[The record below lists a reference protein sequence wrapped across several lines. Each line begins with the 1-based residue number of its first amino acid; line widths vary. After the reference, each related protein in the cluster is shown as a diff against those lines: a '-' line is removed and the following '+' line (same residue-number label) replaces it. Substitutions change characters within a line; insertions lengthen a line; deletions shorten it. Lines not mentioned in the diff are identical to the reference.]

1 MEQVRKVIEIQGKTN
16 ASQVAKELDDLN
28 SIIQNQE
35 QYVADLKVQIALLN
49 KQYDETGNFLE
60 KQHLEQKLKG
70 LNNELK
76 IESAELKSLQVQ
88 NKSYVD
94 GLKNVNKEKTTGKI
108 KALEFNETLLKNE
121 DITSGLST
129 ITGGYA
135 TDIKNLGR
143 LFVSASKSLKG
154 FVAGLGTMQKALLAT
169 GFGAIV
175 VAIGTIVAYWD
186 ELNQLF
192 GSASQESLKIL
203 DNQKKSTIEAEA
215 QLNLTKQSENT
226 LKLQGKTEKEILDT
240 KIQQTNELI
249 AQYQLQL
256 DAQKTI
262 AKEQEQSKSYL
273 NNISNIIKNIPGI
286 GGAAGGLFQFITGTT
301 NEQLNE
307 LKQNNKKIESETQSV
322 IDKLI
327 NQRDGYRLKIKSD
340 EEKQLQETENYHQ
353 KELDLLQQRLQKE
366 IDMITNANLKIGDI
380 RRNFFLKNLGDS
392 QEADLIR
399 NEYEKEKQIAEIEN
413 SQGNAAAKAL
423 AIAEVEKFYKDEE
436 TRINDEWNKK
446 NEANQ
451 KKSEQKIT
459 NDKEKEINAQLKMEE
474 EKIALLSGFSN
485 LLGAIAGENK
495 DMQIAA
501 VIVSQAASIAQ
512 IVSNTSAA
520 NARALLELGPIVGA
534 AAATRQSIQAGI
546 SIASTVAAGVKAIQQ
561 IRSAESGGGISA
573 GSATISAGGGG
584 GGVPSAPP
592 AINIVGQSPTSQLA
606 DVISSQTQQPV
617 RAYVVSNDVT
627 TAQGLERNI
636 VDGATIG

>member
-16 ASQVAKELDDLN
+16 ATEVAKELDSLN
-28 SIIQNQE
+28 KIIQRQE
-35 QYVADLKVQIALLN
+35 QFVADLKVEIALLN
-49 KQYDETGNFLE
+49 KQYDETGSFLE

-76 IESAELKSLQVQ
+76 VETAELKSLQVQ
-88 NKSYVD
+88 NKSYVK
-94 GLKNVNKEKTTGKI
+94 GLKSVNKEKTTGKI

-135 TDIKNLGR
+135 TQVKNLGR
-143 LFVSASKSLKG
+143 LFISAGKSLKL
-154 FVAGLGTMQKALLAT
+154 FVAGLGTMQKALIAT

-203 DNQKKSTIEAEA
+203 ENQKQSTIEAEA
-215 QLNLTKQSENT
+215 QLKLTEQSENT
-226 LKLQGKTEKEILDT
+226 LKLQGKTEKEILET
-240 KIQQTNELI
+240 KIAQTNELI
-249 AQYQLQL
+249 AQRQLQL
-256 DAQKTI
+256 DAEKTVN
-262 AKEQEQSKSYL
+262 KEQQDSKAYL
-273 NNISNIIKNIPGI
+273 NQIGNMLQSLPGV
-286 GGAAGGLFQFITGTT
+286 GGAAGGLFAYITGST
-301 NEQLNE
+301 NEQLKE
-307 LKQNNKKIESETQSV
+307 LVNGNKKAENESESV
-322 IDKLI
+322 ITNLI
-327 NQRDGYRLKIKSD
+327 NKRDGYRLKIKSIND
-340 EEKQLQETENYHQ
+340 ETIKETEDAHQ
-353 KELDLLQQRLQKE
+353 KELDLLQKRLQKE
-366 IDMITNANLKIGDI
+366 IDMITNANLKIGNI

-392 QEADLIR
+392 EQADLIR
-399 NEYEKEKQIAEIEN
+399 SEYEKERLIKEIEDG
-413 SQGNAAAKAL
+413 QGNAAAKAL
-423 AIAEVEKFYKDEE
+423 AIAEVEKFYKDEQ
-436 TRINDEWNKK
+436 TRINTEWDKK
-446 NEANQ
+446 NEDDK
-451 KKSEQKIT
+451 KKSADTIL
-459 NDKEKEINAQLKMEE
+459 NDKISAINAELKIEQ
-474 EKIALLSGFSN
+474 EKIALLSGFGN
-485 LLGAIAGENK
+485 LMGIIAGENK

-520 NARALLELGPIVGA
+520 NARALLELGPIAGA

-561 IRSAESGGGISA
+561 IRSAESGGGVSA
-573 GSATISAGGGG
+573 GAATVSAGG

-592 AINIVGQSPTSQLA
+592 AINIVGQTQTSQLA
-606 DVISSQTQQPV
+606 DVIGGQTREPV

>member
-16 ASQVAKELDDLN
+16 ATQVAKELDDLN

-35 QYVADLKVQIALLN
+35 QFVADLKVQIALLN
-49 KQYDETGNFLE
+49 KQYDDTGNFLE

-88 NKSYVD
+88 NKSYVK
-94 GLKNVNKEKTTGKI
+94 GLKNVNKAKTTGKI

-143 LFVSASKSLKG
+143 LFVSAGKSLKG

-203 DNQKKSTIEAEA
+203 ENQKQSTLEAEA

-240 KIQQTNELI
+240 KIAQTNELI

-262 AKEQEQSKSYL
+262 AKEQEDSKSYL
-273 NNISNIIKNIPGI
+273 NNIGNMLKSLPML
-286 GGAAGGLFQFITGTT
+286 GGAGGGLFQFITGTS
-301 NEQLNE
+301 NEQMAE
-307 LKQNNKKIESETQSV
+307 LKKNNDKIQNETQSA

-340 EEKQLQETENYHQ
+340 QDKQLQETEDFHQ

-399 NEYEKEKQIAEIEN
+399 NEYEMEKQIAEIEN
-413 SQGNAAAKAL
+413 SEANTAAKAL

-436 TRINDEWNKK
+436 TRINDEWDKK
-446 NEANQ
+446 NEADR
-451 KKSEQKIT
+451 KKSADTILKDKISAIDAELKIEQ
-459 NDKEKEINAQLKMEE
+459 EKV
-474 EKIALLSGFSN
+474 ALISGFGN

-520 NARALLELGPIVGA
+520 NARALVELGPIAGA

-561 IRSAESGGGISA
+561 IRSAEAGGGISA
-573 GSATISAGGGG
+573 GAATVSAGGGG

-617 RAYVVSNDVT
+617 RAFVVSNDVT

>member
-16 ASQVAKELDDLN
+16 ATEVAKELDSLN
-28 SIIQNQE
+28 KIIERQE
-35 QYVADLKVQIALLN
+35 QFVADLKVEVALLN
-49 KQYDETGNFLE
+49 KQYDETGSFLE

-76 IESAELKSLQVQ
+76 VETAELKSLQVQ
-88 NKSYVD
+88 NKSYVK
-94 GLKNVNKEKTTGKI
+94 GLKSVNKEKTTGKI

-143 LFVSASKSLKG
+143 LFVSAGKSLKL

-175 VAIGTIVAYWD
+175 VAIGTIVANWD

-192 GSASQESLKIL
+192 GSASKESLKIL
-203 DNQKKSTIEAEA
+203 ENQKQSTIEAEA
-215 QLNLTKQSENT
+215 QLKLTEQSENT
-226 LKLQGKTEKEILDT
+226 LKLQGKTEKEILET
-240 KIQQTNELI
+240 KIAQTNELI
-249 AQYQLQL
+249 AQRQLQL
-256 DAQKTI
+256 DAEKTVN
-262 AKEQEQSKSYL
+262 KEQQDSKSYL
-273 NNISNIIKNIPGI
+273 NQIGNILQNIPGV
-286 GGAAGGLFQFITGTT
+286 GGAAGGLFAYITGST
-301 NEQLNE
+301 NEQL
-307 LKQNNKKIESETQSV
+307 KQLVDGNKKAENESESV
-322 IDKLI
+322 ITNLI
-327 NQRDGYRLKIKSD
+327 NKRDGYRLKIKSIND
-340 EEKQLQETENYHQ
+340 ETIKETEDAHQ
-353 KELDLLQQRLQKE
+353 KELDLLQKRLQKE
-366 IDMITNANLKIGDI
+366 IDMITNANLKIGNI

-392 QEADLIR
+392 QQADLIR
-399 NEYEKEKQIAEIEN
+399 SEYEKERLIKEIEDG
-413 SQGNAAAKAL
+413 QGNAAAKAL
-423 AIAEVEKFYKDEE
+423 AIAEVEKFYKDEQ
-436 TRINDEWNKK
+436 TRINTEWDKK
-446 NEANQ
+446 NEDDK
-451 KKSEQKIT
+451 KKSADTIL
-459 NDKEKEINAQLKMEE
+459 NDKIAAIDAELKIEQ
-474 EKIALLSGFSN
+474 EKIALLSGFGN
-485 LLGAIAGENK
+485 LMGIIAGENK

-520 NARALLELGPIVGA
+520 NARALLELGPIAGA

-561 IRSAESGGGISA
+561 IRSAESGGGVSGGAATVSA
-573 GSATISAGGGG
+573 GG

-592 AINIVGQSPTSQLA
+592 AFNVVGQGATSQLA
-606 DVISSQTQQPV
+606 DVISNQTQQPV

>member
-16 ASQVAKELDDLN
+16 ATEVAKELDSLN
-28 SIIQNQE
+28 KIIERQE
-35 QYVADLKVQIALLN
+35 QFVADLKVEVALLN
-49 KQYDETGNFLE
+49 KQYDETGSFLE

-76 IESAELKSLQVQ
+76 VETAELKSLQVQ
-88 NKSYVD
+88 NKSYVK
-94 GLKNVNKEKTTGKI
+94 GLKSVNKEKTTGKI

-143 LFVSASKSLKG
+143 LFVSAGKSLKL

-192 GSASQESLKIL
+192 GSASKESLKIL
-203 DNQKKSTIEAEA
+203 ENQKQSTIEAEA
-215 QLNLTKQSENT
+215 QLKLTEQSENT
-226 LKLQGKTEKEILDT
+226 LKLQGKTEKEILET
-240 KIQQTNELI
+240 KIAQTNELI
-249 AQYQLQL
+249 AQRQLQL
-256 DAQKTI
+256 DAEKTVN
-262 AKEQEQSKSYL
+262 KEQQDSKSYL
-273 NNISNIIKNIPGI
+273 NQIGNMLQNIPGV
-286 GGAAGGLFQFITGTT
+286 GGAAGGLFAYITGST
-301 NEQLNE
+301 NEQL
-307 LKQNNKKIESETQSV
+307 KQLVDGNKKAENESESV
-322 IDKLI
+322 ITNLI
-327 NQRDGYRLKIKSD
+327 NKRDGYRLKIKSINN
-340 EEKQLQETENYHQ
+340 ETIKETEDAHQ
-353 KELDLLQQRLQKE
+353 KELDLLQKRLQKE
-366 IDMITNANLKIGDI
+366 IDMITNANLKIGNI

-392 QEADLIR
+392 KQADLIR
-399 NEYEKEKQIAEIEN
+399 SEYEKERLIKEIEDG
-413 SQGNAAAKAL
+413 QGNVAAKAL
-423 AIAEVEKFYKDEE
+423 AIAEVEKFYKDEQ
-436 TRINDEWNKK
+436 TRINTEWDKK
-446 NEANQ
+446 NEDDKN
-451 KKSEQKIT
+451 KSADTIL
-459 NDKEKEINAQLKMEE
+459 NDKIAAIDAELKIEQ
-474 EKIALLSGFSN
+474 EKIALLSGFGN
-485 LLGAIAGENK
+485 LMGIIAGENK

-520 NARALLELGPIVGA
+520 NARALLELGPIAGA

-561 IRSAESGGGISA
+561 IRSAESGGGVSGGAATVSA
-573 GSATISAGGGG
+573 GG

-592 AINIVGQSPTSQLA
+592 AFNVVGQGATSQLA
-606 DVISSQTQQPV
+606 DVISNQTQQPV

-636 VDGATIG
+636 VNGATIG

>member
-203 DNQKKSTIEAEA
+203 ENQKKSTIEAEA

>member
-16 ASQVAKELDDLN
+16 ATEVAKELDSLN
-28 SIIQNQE
+28 KIIERQE
-35 QYVADLKVQIALLN
+35 QFVADLKVEVALLN
-49 KQYDETGNFLE
+49 KQYDETGSFLE

-76 IESAELKSLQVQ
+76 VETAELKSLQVQ
-88 NKSYVD
+88 NKSYVK
-94 GLKNVNKEKTTGKI
+94 GLKSVNKEKTTGKI

-143 LFVSASKSLKG
+143 LFVSAGKSLKL

-192 GSASQESLKIL
+192 GSASKESLKIL
-203 DNQKKSTIEAEA
+203 ENQKQSTIEAEA
-215 QLNLTKQSENT
+215 QLKLTEQSENT
-226 LKLQGKTEKEILDT
+226 LKLQGKTEKEILET
-240 KIQQTNELI
+240 KIAQTNELI
-249 AQYQLQL
+249 AQRQLQL
-256 DAQKTI
+256 DAEKTVN
-262 AKEQEQSKSYL
+262 KEQQDSKSYL
-273 NNISNIIKNIPGI
+273 NQIGNILQNIPGV
-286 GGAAGGLFQFITGTT
+286 GGAAGGLFAYITGST
-301 NEQLNE
+301 NEQL
-307 LKQNNKKIESETQSV
+307 KQLVDGNKKAENESESV
-322 IDKLI
+322 ITNLI
-327 NQRDGYRLKIKSD
+327 NKRDGYRLKIKSIND
-340 EEKQLQETENYHQ
+340 ETIKETEDAHQ
-353 KELDLLQQRLQKE
+353 KELDLLQKRLQKE
-366 IDMITNANLKIGDI
+366 IDMITNANLKIGNI

-392 QEADLIR
+392 QQADLIR
-399 NEYEKEKQIAEIEN
+399 SEYEKERLIKEIEDG
-413 SQGNAAAKAL
+413 QGNVAAKAL
-423 AIAEVEKFYKDEE
+423 AIAEVEKFYKDEQ
-436 TRINDEWNKK
+436 TRINTEWDKK
-446 NEANQ
+446 NEDDK
-451 KKSEQKIT
+451 KKSADTIL
-459 NDKEKEINAQLKMEE
+459 NDKIAAIDAELKIEQ
-474 EKIALLSGFSN
+474 EKIALLSGFGN
-485 LLGAIAGENK
+485 LMGIIAGENK

-520 NARALLELGPIVGA
+520 NARALLELGPIAGA

-561 IRSAESGGGISA
+561 IRSAESGGGVSGGAATVSA
-573 GSATISAGGGG
+573 GG

-592 AINIVGQSPTSQLA
+592 AFNVVGQGATSQLA
-606 DVISSQTQQPV
+606 DVISNQTQQPV

>member
-16 ASQVAKELDDLN
+16 ATEVAKELDSLN
-28 SIIQNQE
+28 KIIERQE
-35 QYVADLKVQIALLN
+35 QFVADLKVEVALLN
-49 KQYDETGNFLE
+49 KQYDETGSFLE

-76 IESAELKSLQVQ
+76 VETAELKSLQVQ
-88 NKSYVD
+88 NKSYVK
-94 GLKNVNKEKTTGKI
+94 GLKSVNKEKTTGKI

-143 LFVSASKSLKG
+143 LFVSAGKSLKL

-192 GSASQESLKIL
+192 GSASKESLKIL
-203 DNQKKSTIEAEA
+203 ENQKQSTIEAEA
-215 QLNLTKQSENT
+215 QLKLTEQSENT
-226 LKLQGKTEKEILDT
+226 LKLQGKTEKEILET
-240 KIQQTNELI
+240 KIAQTNELI
-249 AQYQLQL
+249 AQRQLQL
-256 DAQKTI
+256 DAEKTVN
-262 AKEQEQSKSYL
+262 KEQQDSKSYL
-273 NNISNIIKNIPGI
+273 NQIGNILQNIPGV
-286 GGAAGGLFQFITGTT
+286 GGAAGGLFAYITGST
-301 NEQLNE
+301 NEQL
-307 LKQNNKKIESETQSV
+307 KQLVDGNKKAENESESV
-322 IDKLI
+322 ITNLI
-327 NQRDGYRLKIKSD
+327 NKRDGYRLKIKSIND
-340 EEKQLQETENYHQ
+340 ETIKETEDAHQ
-353 KELDLLQQRLQKE
+353 KELDLLQKRLQKE
-366 IDMITNANLKIGDI
+366 IDMITNANLKIGNI

-392 QEADLIR
+392 QQADLIR
-399 NEYEKEKQIAEIEN
+399 SEYEKERLIKEIEDG
-413 SQGNAAAKAL
+413 QGNAAAKAL
-423 AIAEVEKFYKDEE
+423 AIAEVEKFYKDEQ
-436 TRINDEWNKK
+436 TRINTEWDKK
-446 NEANQ
+446 NEDDK
-451 KKSEQKIT
+451 KKSADTIL
-459 NDKEKEINAQLKMEE
+459 NDKIAAIDAELKIEQ
-474 EKIALLSGFSN
+474 EKIALLSGFGN
-485 LLGAIAGENK
+485 LMGIIAGENK

-520 NARALLELGPIVGA
+520 NARALLELGPIAGA

-561 IRSAESGGGISA
+561 IRSAESGGGVSGGAATVSA
-573 GSATISAGGGG
+573 GG

-592 AINIVGQSPTSQLA
+592 AFNVVGQGATSQLA
-606 DVISSQTQQPV
+606 DVISNQTQQPV

>member
-16 ASQVAKELDDLN
+16 ATEVAKELDSLN
-28 SIIQNQE
+28 KIIERQE
-35 QYVADLKVQIALLN
+35 QFVADLKVEVALLN
-49 KQYDETGNFLE
+49 KQYDETGSFLE

-76 IESAELKSLQVQ
+76 VETAELKSLQVQ
-88 NKSYVD
+88 NKSYVK
-94 GLKNVNKEKTTGKI
+94 GLKSVNKEKTTGKI

-143 LFVSASKSLKG
+143 LFVSAGKSLKL

-192 GSASQESLKIL
+192 GSASKESLKIL
-203 DNQKKSTIEAEA
+203 ENQKQSTIEAEA
-215 QLNLTKQSENT
+215 QLKLTEQSENT
-226 LKLQGKTEKEILDT
+226 LKLQGKTEKEILET
-240 KIQQTNELI
+240 KIAQTNELI
-249 AQYQLQL
+249 AQRQLQL
-256 DAQKTI
+256 DAEKTVN
-262 AKEQEQSKSYL
+262 KEQQDSKSYL
-273 NNISNIIKNIPGI
+273 NQIGNILQNIPGV
-286 GGAAGGLFQFITGTT
+286 GGAAGGLFAYITGST
-301 NEQLNE
+301 NEQL
-307 LKQNNKKIESETQSV
+307 KQLVDGNKKAENESESV
-322 IDKLI
+322 ITNLI
-327 NQRDGYRLKIKSD
+327 NKRDGYRLKIKSIND
-340 EEKQLQETENYHQ
+340 ETIKETEDAHQ
-353 KELDLLQQRLQKE
+353 KELDLLQKRLQKE
-366 IDMITNANLKIGDI
+366 IDMITNANLKIGNI

-392 QEADLIR
+392 QQADLIR
-399 NEYEKEKQIAEIEN
+399 SEYEKERLIKEIEDG
-413 SQGNAAAKAL
+413 QGNVAAKAL
-423 AIAEVEKFYKDEE
+423 AIAEVEKFYKDEQ
-436 TRINDEWNKK
+436 TRINTEWDKK
-446 NEANQ
+446 NEDDK
-451 KKSEQKIT
+451 KKSADTIL
-459 NDKEKEINAQLKMEE
+459 NDKIAAIDAELKIEQ
-474 EKIALLSGFSN
+474 EKIALLSGFGN
-485 LLGAIAGENK
+485 LMGIIAGENK

-520 NARALLELGPIVGA
+520 NARALLELGPIAGA

-561 IRSAESGGGISA
+561 IRSAESGGGVSGGAATVSA
-573 GSATISAGGGG
+573 GG

-592 AINIVGQSPTSQLA
+592 AFNVVGQGATSQLA
-606 DVISSQTQQPV
+606 DVISNQTQQPV

-627 TAQGLERNI
+627 TAQGL
-636 VDGATIG
+636 

>member
-16 ASQVAKELDDLN
+16 ATQVAKELDDLN

-35 QYVADLKVQIALLN
+35 QFVADLKVQIALLN
-49 KQYDETGNFLE
+49 KQYDDTGNFLE
-60 KQHLEQKLKG
+60 KQNLEQKLKG

-88 NKSYVD
+88 NKSYVK
-94 GLKNVNKEKTTGKI
+94 GLKNVSKAKTTGKI

-143 LFVSASKSLKG
+143 LFVSAGKSLKG

-203 DNQKKSTIEAEA
+203 ENQKQSTLEAEA

-240 KIQQTNELI
+240 KIAQTNELI

-262 AKEQEQSKSYL
+262 AKEQEDSKSYL
-273 NNISNIIKNIPGI
+273 NNIGNMLKSLPML
-286 GGAAGGLFQFITGTT
+286 GGAGGGLFQFITGTS
-301 NEQLNE
+301 NEQMAE
-307 LKQNNKKIESETQSV
+307 LKKNNDKIQNETQSA

-340 EEKQLQETENYHQ
+340 QDKQLQETEDFHQ

-399 NEYEKEKQIAEIEN
+399 NEYERDKQIAEIEN
-413 SQGNAAAKAL
+413 SEANAAAQAL
-423 AIAEVEKFYKDEE
+423 AIAEVNKFYKNEE
-436 TRINDEWNKK
+436 TRINDEWDKK
-446 NEANQ
+446 NKADR
-451 KKSEQKIT
+451 KKSADTILKDKIT
-459 NDKEKEINAQLKMEE
+459 AIDTELKIEQEKV
-474 EKIALLSGFSN
+474 ALLSGFGN

-520 NARALLELGPIVGA
+520 NARALLELGPIAGA

-573 GSATISAGGGG
+573 GAATVSAGGGG

-606 DVISSQTQQPV
+606 DVIGAQTQQPV

>member
-16 ASQVAKELDDLN
+16 ATEVAKELDSLN
-28 SIIQNQE
+28 KIIERQE
-35 QYVADLKVQIALLN
+35 QFVADLKVEVALLN
-49 KQYDETGNFLE
+49 KQYDETGSFLE

-76 IESAELKSLQVQ
+76 VETAELKSLQVQ
-88 NKSYVD
+88 NKSYVK
-94 GLKNVNKEKTTGKI
+94 GVKSVNKEKTTGKI

-143 LFVSASKSLKG
+143 LFVSAGKSLKL

-175 VAIGTIVAYWD
+175 VSIGTIVAYWD

-192 GSASQESLKIL
+192 GSASKESLKIL
-203 DNQKKSTIEAEA
+203 ENQKQSTIEAEA
-215 QLNLTKQSENT
+215 QLKLTEQSENT
-226 LKLQGKTEKEILDT
+226 LKLQGKTEKEILET
-240 KIQQTNELI
+240 KIAQTNELI
-249 AQYQLQL
+249 AQRQLQL
-256 DAQKTI
+256 DAEKTVN
-262 AKEQEQSKSYL
+262 KEQQDSKSYL
-273 NNISNIIKNIPGI
+273 NQIGNILQNIPGV
-286 GGAAGGLFQFITGTT
+286 GGAAGGLFAYITGST
-301 NEQLNE
+301 NEQL
-307 LKQNNKKIESETQSV
+307 KQLVDGNKKAENESESV
-322 IDKLI
+322 ITNLI
-327 NQRDGYRLKIKSD
+327 NKRDGYRLKIKSIND
-340 EEKQLQETENYHQ
+340 ETIKETEDAHQ
-353 KELDLLQQRLQKE
+353 KELDLLQKRLQKE
-366 IDMITNANLKIGDI
+366 IDMITNANLKIGNI

-392 QEADLIR
+392 QQADLIR
-399 NEYEKEKQIAEIEN
+399 SEYEKERLIKEIEDG
-413 SQGNAAAKAL
+413 QGNVAAKAL
-423 AIAEVEKFYKDEE
+423 AIAEVEKFYKVEQ
-436 TRINDEWNKK
+436 TRINTEWDKK
-446 NEANQ
+446 NEDDK
-451 KKSEQKIT
+451 KKSADTIL
-459 NDKEKEINAQLKMEE
+459 NDKIAAIDAELKIEQ
-474 EKIALLSGFSN
+474 EKIALLSGFGN
-485 LLGAIAGENK
+485 LMGIIAGENK

-520 NARALLELGPIVGA
+520 NARALLELGPIAGA

-561 IRSAESGGGISA
+561 IRSAESGGGVSGGAATVSA
-573 GSATISAGGGG
+573 GG

-592 AINIVGQSPTSQLA
+592 AFNVVGQGATSQLA
-606 DVISSQTQQPV
+606 DVISNQTQQPV

>member
-16 ASQVAKELDDLN
+16 ATEVAKELDSLN
-28 SIIQNQE
+28 KIIERQE
-35 QYVADLKVQIALLN
+35 QFVADLKVEVALLN
-49 KQYDETGNFLE
+49 KQYDETGSFLE

-76 IESAELKSLQVQ
+76 VETAELKSLQVQ
-88 NKSYVD
+88 NKSYVK
-94 GLKNVNKEKTTGKI
+94 GLKSVNKEKTTGKI

-143 LFVSASKSLKG
+143 LFVSAGKSLKL

-192 GSASQESLKIL
+192 GSASKESLKIL
-203 DNQKKSTIEAEA
+203 ENQKQSTIEAEA
-215 QLNLTKQSENT
+215 QLKLTEQSENT
-226 LKLQGKTEKEILDT
+226 LKLQGKTEKEILET
-240 KIQQTNELI
+240 KIAQTNELI
-249 AQYQLQL
+249 AQRQLQL
-256 DAQKTI
+256 DAEKTVN
-262 AKEQEQSKSYL
+262 KEQQDSKSYL
-273 NNISNIIKNIPGI
+273 NQIGNMLQNIPGV
-286 GGAAGGLFQFITGTT
+286 GGAAGGLFAYITGST
-301 NEQLNE
+301 NEQL
-307 LKQNNKKIESETQSV
+307 KQLVDGNKKAENESESV
-322 IDKLI
+322 ITNLI
-327 NQRDGYRLKIKSD
+327 NKRDGYRLKIKSIND
-340 EEKQLQETENYHQ
+340 ETIKETEDAHQ
-353 KELDLLQQRLQKE
+353 KELDLLQKRLQKE
-366 IDMITNANLKIGDI
+366 IDMITNANLKIGNI

-392 QEADLIR
+392 QQADLIR
-399 NEYEKEKQIAEIEN
+399 SEYEKERLIKEIEDG
-413 SQGNAAAKAL
+413 QGNAAAKAL
-423 AIAEVEKFYKDEE
+423 AIAEVEKFYKDEQ
-436 TRINDEWNKK
+436 TRINTEWDKK
-446 NEANQ
+446 NEDD
-451 KKSEQKIT
+451 KKDSADKIL
-459 NDKEKEINAQLKMEE
+459 NDKIAAIDAELKIEQ
-474 EKIALLSGFSN
+474 EKIALLSGFGN
-485 LLGAIAGENK
+485 LMGVIAGENK

-520 NARALLELGPIVGA
+520 NARALLELGPIAGA

-561 IRSAESGGGISA
+561 IRSAESGGGVSA
-573 GSATISAGGGG
+573 GAATVSAGG

-592 AINIVGQSPTSQLA
+592 AINIVGQTQTSQLA
-606 DVISSQTQQPV
+606 DVIGGQTREPV

>member
-16 ASQVAKELDDLN
+16 ATEVAKELDSLN
-28 SIIQNQE
+28 KIIERQE
-35 QYVADLKVQIALLN
+35 QFVADLKVEVALLN
-49 KQYDETGNFLE
+49 KQYDETGSFLE

-76 IESAELKSLQVQ
+76 VETAELKSLQVQ
-88 NKSYVD
+88 NKSYVK
-94 GLKNVNKEKTTGKI
+94 GLKSVNKEKTTGKI

-143 LFVSASKSLKG
+143 LFVSAGKSLKL

-192 GSASQESLKIL
+192 GSASKESLKIL
-203 DNQKKSTIEAEA
+203 ENQKQSTIEAEA
-215 QLNLTKQSENT
+215 QLKLTEQSENT
-226 LKLQGKTEKEILDT
+226 LKLQGKTEKEILET
-240 KIQQTNELI
+240 KIAQTNELI
-249 AQYQLQL
+249 AQRQLQL
-256 DAQKTI
+256 DAEKTVN
-262 AKEQEQSKSYL
+262 KEQQDSKSYL
-273 NNISNIIKNIPGI
+273 NQIGNMLQNIPGV
-286 GGAAGGLFQFITGTT
+286 GGAAGGLFAYITGST
-301 NEQLNE
+301 NEQL
-307 LKQNNKKIESETQSV
+307 KQLVDGNKKAENESESV
-322 IDKLI
+322 ITNLI
-327 NQRDGYRLKIKSD
+327 NKRDGYRLKIKSIND
-340 EEKQLQETENYHQ
+340 ETIKETEDAHQ
-353 KELDLLQQRLQKE
+353 KKLELLQKRLQKE
-366 IDMITNANLKIGDI
+366 IDMITNANLKIGNI

-392 QEADLIR
+392 QQADLIR
-399 NEYEKEKQIAEIEN
+399 SEYEKERLIKEIEDG
-413 SQGNAAAKAL
+413 QGNAAAKAL
-423 AIAEVEKFYKDEE
+423 AIAEVEKFYKDEQ
-436 TRINDEWNKK
+436 TRINTEWDKK
-446 NEANQ
+446 NEDD
-451 KKSEQKIT
+451 KKDSADKIL
-459 NDKEKEINAQLKMEE
+459 NDKIAAIDAELKIEQ
-474 EKIALLSGFSN
+474 EKIALLSGFGN
-485 LLGAIAGENK
+485 LMGVIAGENK

-520 NARALLELGPIVGA
+520 NARALLELGPIAGA

-561 IRSAESGGGISA
+561 IRSAESGGGVSA
-573 GSATISAGGGG
+573 GAATVSAGG

-592 AINIVGQSPTSQLA
+592 AINIVGQTQTSQLA
-606 DVISSQTQQPV
+606 DVIGGQTREPV

>member
-16 ASQVAKELDDLN
+16 ATEVAKELDSLN
-28 SIIQNQE
+28 KIIERQE
-35 QYVADLKVQIALLN
+35 QFVADLKVEVALLN
-49 KQYDETGNFLE
+49 KQYDETGSFLE

-76 IESAELKSLQVQ
+76 VETAELKSLQVQ
-88 NKSYVD
+88 NKSYVK
-94 GLKNVNKEKTTGKI
+94 GLKSVNKEKTTGKI

-143 LFVSASKSLKG
+143 LFVSAGKSLKL

-192 GSASQESLKIL
+192 GSASKESLKIL
-203 DNQKKSTIEAEA
+203 ENQKQSTIEAEA
-215 QLNLTKQSENT
+215 QLKLTEQSENT
-226 LKLQGKTEKEILDT
+226 LKLQGKTEKEILET
-240 KIQQTNELI
+240 KIAQTNELI
-249 AQYQLQL
+249 AQRQLQL
-256 DAQKTI
+256 DAEKTVN
-262 AKEQEQSKSYL
+262 KEQQDSKSYL
-273 NNISNIIKNIPGI
+273 NQIGNMLQNIPGV
-286 GGAAGGLFQFITGTT
+286 GGAAGGLFAYITGST
-301 NEQLNE
+301 NEQL
-307 LKQNNKKIESETQSV
+307 KQLVDGNKKAENESESV
-322 IDKLI
+322 ITNLI
-327 NQRDGYRLKIKSD
+327 NKRDGYRLKIKSIND
-340 EEKQLQETENYHQ
+340 ETIKETEDAHQ
-353 KELDLLQQRLQKE
+353 KELDLLQKRLQKE
-366 IDMITNANLKIGDI
+366 IDMITNANLKIGNI

-392 QEADLIR
+392 QQADLIR
-399 NEYEKEKQIAEIEN
+399 SEYEKERLIKEIEDG
-413 SQGNAAAKAL
+413 QGNAAAKAL
-423 AIAEVEKFYKDEE
+423 AIAEVEKFYKDEQ
-436 TRINDEWNKK
+436 TRINTEWDKK
-446 NEANQ
+446 NEDD
-451 KKSEQKIT
+451 KKDSADKIL
-459 NDKEKEINAQLKMEE
+459 NDKIAAIDAELKIEQ
-474 EKIALLSGFSN
+474 EKIALLSGFGN
-485 LLGAIAGENK
+485 LMGVIAGENK

-520 NARALLELGPIVGA
+520 NARALLELGPIAGA

-561 IRSAESGGGISA
+561 IRSAESGGGVSA
-573 GSATISAGGGG
+573 GAATVSAGG

-592 AINIVGQSPTSQLA
+592 AFNVVGQGATSQLA
-606 DVISSQTQQPV
+606 DAISNQTQQPV

-636 VDGATIG
+636 VDGASIG